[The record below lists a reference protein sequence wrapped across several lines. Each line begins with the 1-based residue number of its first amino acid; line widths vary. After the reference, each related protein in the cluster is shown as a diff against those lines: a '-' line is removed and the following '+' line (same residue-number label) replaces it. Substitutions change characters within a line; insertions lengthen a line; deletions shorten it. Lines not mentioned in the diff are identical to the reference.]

1 MMPELT
7 KENVNSYLHPKLLQ
21 NSSWKGLRDE
31 LWVEIQED
39 YELSWQKAVV
49 DYILM
54 DSTEM
59 DRLRIKSI
67 PHSFRKRVIRAPVP
81 WHDNFSLCRE
91 TQTQQ
96 LFITN
101 KIMSELQLLWWNK

>member
-1 MMPELT
+1 MMPDST
-7 KENVNSYLHPKLLQ
+7 KESVNSYLHPKLLH
-21 NSSWKGLRDE
+21 NPSWKGLREE
-31 LWVEIQED
+31 LWDEIQGD
-39 YELSWQKAVV
+39 YNQSWKKAVV

-54 DSTEM
+54 DSSEM
-59 DRLRIKSI
+59 DRLSINSI

-91 TQTQQ
+91 AQTQQ